1 MGFRGRLEGGVC
13 VKKQMKKLLSA
24 LTILMFIITWTSF
37 VPKVEASETD
47 EEGYFLTKEN
57 NNKVNVGDK
66 VTINVN
72 ISATST
78 DGFQGLI
85 VYENDLELESMV
97 FEDVLKDN
105 YIMSYRPALQ
115 KEMEIQYK
123 DKKGICFTATRNSGG
138 DDISGNVKIATL
150 VFDTKEC
157 KGDTEYEF
165 VWDTGNT
172 EGFGPKTY
180 IKANSKRKAITTEG
194 TSIETNHVGD
204 NNGNGDNNGG
214 DNNGGDNNGG
224 DNNGGDNNGGD
235 NNGGDNNGG
244 DNNGGNNNG
253 GNNNGGNNNG
263 GNNNGGNNNGGNNNG
278 GNNNS
283 DDEDDNNGGNNNGG
297 SNNNGS
303 GSNNGGSNNSGSG
316 SNNGGSNNSGSG
328 SNNGGSN
335 NGGSSNNGSGSSS
348 GNGRSNGSGS
358 NNWGSSS
365 NNAENSTSSVNK
377 TSDNTTSATSNKK
390 QIAQTGNA
398 NTIIFSL
405 SIVGLIIYGFIALRK
420 FGKLK
425 GIK

>member
-1 MGFRGRLEGGVC
+1 MGFRGRLEGGDC
-13 VKKQMKKLLSA
+13 VKKQMKKILSA

-37 VPKVEASETD
+37 IPKVEASETD

-194 TSIETNHVGD
+194 TSIETNHVED
-204 NNGNGDNNGG
+204 NNGN
-214 DNNGGDNNGG
+214 G

-358 NNWGSSS
+358 NNGGSSS

-377 TSDNTTSATSNKK
+377 TSDNTTSATSNK
-390 QIAQTGNA
+390 
-398 NTIIFSL
+398 
-405 SIVGLIIYGFIALRK
+405 
-420 FGKLK
+420 
-425 GIK
+425 

>member
-1 MGFRGRLEGGVC
+1 MGFRGRLEGGDC
-13 VKKQMKKLLSA
+13 VKKQMKRILAILTMLLVVIA
-24 LTILMFIITWTSF
+24 GTCFI
-37 VPKVEASETD
+37 PKVEASETD

-244 DNNGGNNNG
+244 NNNG

-358 NNWGSSS
+358 NNGGSSS